1 MIIDLTEYKLYLPL
15 NALQN
20 YNATITEAHE
30 TRALYKWF
38 VKFLGAEMV
47 ETIADDSADE
57 ELLLKVKCPTAEE
70 YGDYRAD
77 HILFTYLHF
86 DENIT
91 PEKTQSLISS
101 GFLGIAYEWVG
112 ENGRYPLLDPMSK
125 LTGLLFYQR
134 SVELLSEHKGVLAG
148 SYIGGLPGANILILG
163 MGRVGTEVLKCALLN
178 RLNVTVVARNSQQVA
193 DKTRQVFQQMFG
205 VEAKINLPK
214 VIVFD
219 NDRPGECKRSI
230 SELMPQLD
238 IIINGA
244 VRRTNLPKEKLDYL
258 IDRSMISQMQPNSIV
273 CDATACDRDFIEEKV
288 GKLRKYFERI
298 SEVSVILDAAGNDSQ
313 AEILV
318 LGPQMNIRVHSVNE
332 DMRAAFETALN
343 KAERS
348 LRKTKNKLF
357 DKKSR
362 RRNVTIRRF
371 TPEELADEPEDTSEE
386 SLAKIPIEHVDP
398 EVMTLAEAREKLD
411 RVKEDL
417 VVFVNPKTDEINLLH
432 HNRDG
437 KVELVELNGT
447 LLYHPSEEVIEL
459 AGNQ

>member
-1 MIIDLTEYKLYLPL
+1 MNIGVLKERKNDERRV
-15 NALQN
+15 ALQPGQVRELV
-20 YNATITEAHE
+20 EAGHPVWVE
-30 TRALYKWF
+30 SGSGNFAQYPDRAYLEA
-38 VKFLGAEMV
+38 GAS
-47 ETIADDSADE
+47 IADKKQVLDNCQ
-57 ELLLKVKCPTAEE
+57 LLLKVKCPTAEE

-244 VRRTNLPKEKLDYL
+244 VRRTNLPKEKLEYL
-258 IDRSMISQMQPNSIV
+258 IDRSMIAQMQPNSIV
-273 CDATACDRDFIEEKV
+273 CDATACDRDFIETCVSSELLTHYDAIEGVIHYSPDHIPSYVPKTSTDLLTNATFEYVKLIANLGAKEAIAANEYLRNGVSCYQGHITHLYTAEKK
-288 GKLRKYFERI
+288 GFEY
-298 SEVSVILDAAGNDSQ
+298 VNILD
-313 AEILV
+313 L
-318 LGPQMNIRVHSVNE
+318 
-332 DMRAAFETALN
+332 LN
-343 KAERS
+343 A
-348 LRKTKNKLF
+348 
-357 DKKSR
+357 
-362 RRNVTIRRF
+362 
-371 TPEELADEPEDTSEE
+371 
-386 SLAKIPIEHVDP
+386 
-398 EVMTLAEAREKLD
+398 
-411 RVKEDL
+411 
-417 VVFVNPKTDEINLLH
+417 
-432 HNRDG
+432 
-437 KVELVELNGT
+437 
-447 LLYHPSEEVIEL
+447 
-459 AGNQ
+459 

>member
-1 MIIDLTEYKLYLPL
+1 MPRIICHHHKL
-15 NALQN
+15 
-20 YNATITEAHE
+20 
-30 TRALYKWF
+30 
-38 VKFLGAEMV
+38 
-47 ETIADDSADE
+47 S
-57 ELLLKVKCPTAEE
+57 
-70 YGDYRAD
+70 
-77 HILFTYLHF
+77 
-86 DENIT
+86 
-91 PEKTQSLISS
+91 
-101 GFLGIAYEWVG
+101 
-112 ENGRYPLLDPMSK
+112 
-125 LTGLLFYQR
+125 
-134 SVELLSEHKGVLAG
+134 
-148 SYIGGLPGANILILG
+148 
-163 MGRVGTEVLKCALLN
+163 
-178 RLNVTVVARNSQQVA
+178 
-193 DKTRQVFQQMFG
+193 
-205 VEAKINLPK
+205 
-214 VIVFD
+214 
-219 NDRPGECKRSI
+219 DR
-230 SELMPQLD
+230 
-238 IIINGA
+238 
-244 VRRTNLPKEKLDYL
+244 
-258 IDRSMISQMQPNSIV
+258 
-273 CDATACDRDFIEEKV
+273 DRDFIEEKV